1 MRINEI
7 KNRQVQDSVPIDYL
21 HALPNEKIDCGQ
33 NLNAVSARENSSL
46 KEQILAI
53 QKAKTLLGIE
63 NLAAAQLRFNAE
75 TLLALDCALIQESY
89 KSILGSKAQVSNAVR
104 VMYNVAIQLSDY
116 EMGRYV
122 LFAKENKIV
131 EIGGRQ
137 YHYNLSSESNCG
149 IVSIINGKFKPSW
162 WFESQGLDEY
172 TINSAAKTLG
182 YILRKGG
189 NLLDEKNE
197 SSLIRI
203 LLTSSIKDLREAGA
217 YTVRD
222 TYKHGWRKR
231 IQDTGLISA
240 FKKEEDDYLRT
251 VMAEAIAKA
260 DPKSI
265 LKEHS
270 IEGTIGKFRPLT
282 RLLKKD
288 EDIGVKRYLAMG
300 VADLLAAERGKG
312 AYYSEFHER
321 VELSTQ
327 DKIDSLG
334 YVLTIVDQVYKKDSL
349 VEREKEF
356 LYYSLSGLALLV
368 DDEAINSVRL
378 EGRPE
383 QTSEYEKSVLKLNQ
397 IDLFRFLKVVC
408 VDCTSY
414 DKAKSKE
421 SSLSIFEAGCNVFQ
435 KTLLLQAKA
444 CGKPLLYYCE
454 LKRRIDLMIEGIEAE
469 RYSGL
474 SENMRNR
481 IYKDRNSEGSFEPEA
496 RLRNASCK
504 INDAIGNTVE
514 SFLINTRA
522 RKTIEK
528 LKGKSNVPVTQI
540 KWGNNSDF
548 NLVFGNLLLFLE
560 KEKDSFKN
568 SILDLIEELNQNGL
582 VLDETGEI
590 TLQNALDKPN
600 EAKLKSSLASTVYS
614 KVNVL
619 IKDSSNA
626 NTRDMDRLI
635 AFLNELDPSR
645 KTTSTISD
653 IFIHPKIDTPHGKAL
668 VLYRRLPGIR
678 SFKDYFGMPYLKEK
692 AVGMAAQC
700 ISNGFSKGMLLSGPR
715 GTGKS
720 VFAEVL
726 ASELALPLI
735 VVEKIEDK
743 FLFPCED
750 GKNVTCSVDDYFQRL
765 RILAPCVLLIDE
777 IDGIIPA
784 KMNDTDSR
792 FLAKLKDL
800 QKSDVPIVVI
810 GTTNA
815 PGVKAVRSL
824 DINEDGSSSEANKL
838 LSEIVNPECFEILQP
853 YYSFHQRE
861 TGVGF
866 SREYLSHLSAQGNI
880 IGELDLELVSRFS
893 SGLLP
898 AIIDT
903 TFTAVLASG
912 ERCIPS
918 ERAIGIIRNLK
929 LSSDEIHEHAKRIEN
944 LIGTLVSIG
953 GKTVSGELDYKELAL
968 AGERI
973 PISEIAT
980 LLNTIQSP
988 LTQNSLLELFEKDN
1002 KVRME
1007 SYKQHIALKE
1017 LILKM
1022 KKKLK

>member
-1 MRINEI
+1 MRINNI
-7 KNRQVQDSVPIDYL
+7 KSRQVQDSVSIDYL
-21 HALPNEKIDCGQ
+21 HAPPNEKIDCEQ
-33 NLNAVSARENSSL
+33 NLNIVITKENNSL
-46 KEQILAI
+46 KEQILAV
-53 QKAKTLLGIE
+53 QKAKTLLGVE
-63 NLAAAQLRFNAE
+63 NLAAAQLRLNAE
-75 TLLALDCALIQESY
+75 TFLALDCALIQESY

-137 YHYNLSSESNCG
+137 YHYNLSPESNCG

-172 TINSAAKTLG
+172 TINYAAKTLG

-197 SSLIRI
+197 SDLIRI

-231 IQDTGLISA
+231 IQNTGLISA
-240 FKKEEDDYLRT
+240 FKKEEDYYLRS

-270 IEGTIGKFRPLT
+270 IEGTIGKFYPLT
-282 RLLKKD
+282 RLLNKD
-288 EDIGVKRYLAMG
+288 EDIGVRRYLAMG
-300 VADLLAAERGKG
+300 VADLLAAERGNG

-334 YVLTIVDQVYKKDSL
+334 HVLTIVDHLYKKDSL
-349 VEREKEF
+349 VEKEKEF

-368 DDEAINSVRL
+368 DDKAVDSVKL
-378 EGRPE
+378 EGRSE
-383 QTSEYEKSVLKLNQ
+383 QIREYEKSVLKLNQ
-397 IDLFRFLKVVC
+397 IDLFQFLKVVC
-408 VDCTSY
+408 VDCASY

-435 KTLLLQAKA
+435 KTLPLQAKA

-454 LKRRIDLMIEGIEAE
+454 LKRRINLMIESIEAE

-481 IYKDRNSEGSFEPEA
+481 IYQDRNSEGSFEPEA
-496 RLRNASCK
+496 RLRNASYK
-504 INDAIGNTVE
+504 INNAIEHYFTNTLV
-514 SFLINTRA
+514 
-522 RKTIEK
+522 KK
-528 LKGKSNVPVTQI
+528 I
-540 KWGNNSDF
+540 KWGRSLDF
-548 NLVFGNLLLFLE
+548 NLVFGGLLLLLE
-560 KEKDSFKN
+560 KEKDSFKI
-568 SILDLIEELNQNGL
+568 SILNLIEELDQNGL
-582 VLDETGEI
+582 VLDEIGEV

-600 EAKLKSSLASTVYS
+600 KAQLKSSLANTVYS
-614 KVNVL
+614 KVNAL
-619 IKDSSNA
+619 IKDSGDKDVSYA
-626 NTRDMDRLI
+626 KLKRYL
-635 AFLNELDPSR
+635 E
-645 KTTSTISD
+645 TIPAIRD
-653 IFIHPKIDTPHGKAL
+653 IFTHPKIDTSYGKAL
-668 VLYRRLPGIR
+668 VLYRGLPGIR
-678 SFKDYFGMPYLKEK
+678 SFKDYFGMPDLKER

-700 ISNGFSKGMLLSGPR
+700 ISNGFSKGLLLSGPR

-720 VFAEVL
+720 VFAEML
-726 ASELALPLI
+726 ASELALPFI
-735 VVEKIEDK
+735 VVEKIGDK

-750 GKNVTCSVDDYFQRL
+750 EKNVTCSVDDYFQRL
-765 RILAPCVLLIDE
+765 RMLAPCVLLIDE
-777 IDGIIPA
+777 IDSIIPA
-784 KMNDTDSR
+784 KMNDADSR
-792 FLAKLKDL
+792 FLAKLRDL
-800 QKSDVPIVVI
+800 QESNVPIVVI

-824 DINEDGSSSEANKL
+824 EGSSNEVNTL
-838 LSEIVNPECFEILQP
+838 LSEIVNPECFEILRP
-853 YYSFHQRE
+853 YYNFHQRE

-866 SREYLSHLSAQGNI
+866 SREYLSHLSAQGDI

-903 TFTAVLASG
+903 TFTAVFASG

-918 ERAIGIIRNLK
+918 EKAIGIIRNLK
-929 LSSDEIHEHAKRIEN
+929 LNSDEIHEHAKHIEN
-944 LIGTLVSIG
+944 LVVTLVSIG
-953 GKTVSGELDYKELAL
+953 EKTVDGKLDYKELAL
-968 AGERI
+968 AGENI
-973 PISEIAT
+973 PISEIAN
-980 LLNTIQSP
+980 LLNTIQSS

-1007 SYKQHIALKE
+1007 CYKKNIALKE
-1017 LILKM
+1017 LILEM
-1022 KKKLK
+1022 KKKLSKR